1 LYSFCLR
8 ISYMI
13 NISKIFVYADSKPTW
28 LCGPAISSRSSNN
41 ASSRRGNRKRFRS
54 AHWDLYLRCTTRSGV
69 YRGQAALQTGMAA
82 FTILCLADATVD
94 YLLCF
99 PIRSS
104 LTMPS
109 FLISSIS
116 VVPYLLSHLFSF
128 LLCLFI
134 TSFLS
139 LQRGSVVSPTTS
151 NSSLTRGVNGVRNL
165 FKRSSTIDNENTL
178 NENNINT
185 TPDKTTHT
193 NTTTYTPSKS
203 MFDMSTIFEN
213 RSNSPTRNSPLTGIN
228 SAFVANTTMNNTTN
242 PSYSP
247 GMKRRNS
254 SPVPFISHEESDL
267 NGIGVSLSRGK

>member
-1 LYSFCLR
+1 
-8 ISYMI
+8 
-13 NISKIFVYADSKPTW
+13 
-28 LCGPAISSRSSNN
+28 
-41 ASSRRGNRKRFRS
+41 
-54 AHWDLYLRCTTRSGV
+54 
-69 YRGQAALQTGMAA
+69 
-82 FTILCLADATVD
+82 
-94 YLLCF
+94 
-99 PIRSS
+99 
-104 LTMPS
+104 
-109 FLISSIS
+109 
-116 VVPYLLSHLFSF
+116 LSHLFSF

-254 SPVPFISHEESDL
+254 SPVPFVTHEESDL
-267 NGIGVSLSRGK
+267 NGIGISLGRGNSDCYCQICVFFFNNLSSYCTPRIRRFTTAVAEFVVLSLTFIPLLLFVYPLTSWHTNPSAPTFRLYHDSSWRRQTHKLS